1 MKKILFALVLSA
13 LTLTMTFTMVKAE
26 ETTTVDEPTTT
37 EDVTTDDVTTTEE
50 EITTTEETTTDEITT
65 TEKPTEDEKP
75 VDENEPTLEEF
86 KNELKDFLSQ
96 YIEESAVVKI
106 ITWLIDAGVLS
117 ALFVVYLRYRKYKH
131 TTVEDLTKQFG
142 DKVGKWLKDSFDK
155 LSEEEIAKI
164 TSSIDDLEKANET
177 IMKVLILMQDN
188 TAKGKAALIEYL
200 GSKTNSEEIKTAAK
214 EVNETLEE
222 QHANEEQVKSKVAGE
237 YEDIF

>member
-1 MKKILFALVLSA
+1 MKKILFALILSA

-26 ETTTVDEPTTT
+26 ETTTVDESTTT
-37 EDVTTDDVTTTEE
+37 EDVTTEDVTTTEE
-50 EITTTEETTTDEITT
+50 EITTTDVTTDEITT

-117 ALFVVYLRYRKYKH
+117 ALFVVYVKYRKYKH
-131 TTVEDLTKQFG
+131 TTIEDLTKQFG
-142 DKVGKWLKDSFDK
+142 DKVGKWLKENFDK
-155 LSEEEIAKI
+155 LSKEEIAKI

-222 QHANEEQVKSKVAGE
+222 QQANEEQVKSKVAGE